1 MPESLKFLLS
11 KKWIGKFWKEFE
23 KFQNIA
29 QMSPEEVRD
38 LKVVVAKY
46 EGMSKLSNL
55 KKRSQGIIATLKAE
69 KHFKV
74 IVFNILM
81 MFLVW
86 SAMSFGI
93 NLLTFYTKYLPGDVF
108 NNSMVIGLAAL
119 IYLVAGPLAKKLESK
134 NILSASYLLASIST
148 LTMIIVIQSCNG
160 DQETGICGNLS
171 ILIFVTRCGLN
182 VANCFIFIIHTE
194 IFPTF
199 FLATSYGLC
208 NFFGRSLTLAAP
220 LVAENPNKMLPLI
233 FLMFSSILGMI
244 GAFLIKKIDLQGFKE
259 KSTDD
264 DDDNNQFDQLINTSI
279 IQ

>member
-1 MPESLKFLLS
+1 
-11 KKWIGKFWKEFE
+11 
-23 KFQNIA
+23 
-29 QMSPEEVRD
+29 MSPDEVRD

-46 EGMSKLSNL
+46 EGMSKLSTV

-69 KHFKV
+69 KNFKI

-119 IYLVAGPLAKKLESK
+119 IYLMAGPLAKKLESK
-134 NILSASYLLASIST
+134 NILSASYFLASIST
-148 LTMIIVIQSCNG
+148 LAMIIVIQSCNG

-171 ILIFVTRCGLN
+171 LLVFATRCGLN
-182 VANCFIFIIHTE
+182 VAFCFIFIIHTE

-233 FLMFSSILGMI
+233 FLMLSSILGLI
-244 GAFLIKKIDLQGFKE
+244 GAFLIKKIDLQTAVDE
-259 KSTDD
+259 QSNDEND
-264 DDDNNQFDQLINTSI
+264 
-279 IQ
+279 